1 MGEEYVLKWVKEIGW
16 GILSMDIAY
25 GDFLK
30 RLREERISRKLT
42 QLQMGSRLRM
52 SQSHYSKAELGTRKF
67 TFYEMQSLCETELD
81 VFYILTGIR
90 LDGKY
95 REVLETRSYH
105 ELSFLMR
112 IVCYLDSFRNK
123 NDMQYYLG
131 DSNNIFY
138 SLRRVKNYSQKK
150 MSELLGMDVKKLR
163 DMEKGVTLP
172 DSEMILKMYHTLQV
186 PFFVILKEKNLLVS
200 ELCYMLGCLEK
211 NTSKEMFGLIQDC
224 VNLME

>member
-1 MGEEYVLKWVKEIGW
+1 MGKRYVLKWVKEIGW
-16 GILSMDIAY
+16 GILSMDMAY

-30 RLREERISRKLT
+30 RLKEERVNRKLT
-42 QLQMGSRLRM
+42 QLQMGSGLRM
-52 SQSHYSKAELGTRKF
+52 GQSHYSKAELGTRKF

-123 NDMQYYLG
+123 NDLQYYLG

-172 DSEMILKMYHTLQV
+172 DSEMILKMYHILQV
-186 PFFVILKEKNLLVS
+186 PFFVILKEKRS
-200 ELCYMLGCLEK
+200 FYPSIGRTK
-211 NTSKEMFGLIQDC
+211 ASSFG
-224 VNLME
+224 